1 MPWRDSTA
9 LIPTCRKPVEEGW
22 SLISLQ
28 LKEKSKLAPNLKY
41 SIVSL
46 TPVLLGSICGSMFI
60 IKNDIRPH

>member
-1 MPWRDSTA
+1 M
-9 LIPTCRKPVEEGW
+9 CRKRVEEGW

-46 TPVLLGSICGSMFI
+46 APVLLGSICGSMV
-60 IKNDIRPH
+60 HHQE